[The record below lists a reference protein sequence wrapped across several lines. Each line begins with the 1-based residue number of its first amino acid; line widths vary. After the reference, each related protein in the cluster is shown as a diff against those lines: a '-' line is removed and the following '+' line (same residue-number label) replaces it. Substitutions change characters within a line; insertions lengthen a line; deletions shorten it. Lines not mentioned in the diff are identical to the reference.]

1 MPPRFVE
8 VLDVGSEASSILT
21 QLASR
26 ATEFASEVRVNV
38 SQYINATTG
47 EYDVNLLSFLS
58 ERYNI
63 STDDVLSTLTAL
75 NLTNSTLAQVPPP
88 TGMAGWLILAGACVL
103 LARAIVV
110 RLQATRFVRNYGHT
124 HAE

>member
-8 VLDVGSEASSILT
+8 VLDVASEASGILS

-26 ATEFASEVRVNV
+26 ATELAAEVKVNV
-38 SQYINATTG
+38 TQYINATTG
-47 EYDVNLLSFLS
+47 EYDVNLLSYLS

-63 STDDVLSTLTAL
+63 STDDVLTTLSAL

-88 TGMAGWLILAGACVL
+88 NGIAGWLILAGASTL
-103 LARAIVV
+103 TLRALIIQF
-110 RLQATRFVRNYGHT
+110 QAKRFVKKFGHA